1 MVGFNRLNEVSR
13 LSNHVLKAWNSAT
26 PVQGSGSLLLLVKII
41 KRLFLKTSLV
51 IVFFFFC
58 PLQHYPNLT
67 YDVWGIKYISLN
79 LVRYAV

>member
-26 PVQGSGSLLLLVKII
+26 PVQGSGSLLLLVKTIN
-41 KRLFLKTSLV
+41 RLFLKTSLV
-51 IVFFFFC
+51 IVIFFC
-58 PLQHYPNLT
+58 PLEHYPNLT
-67 YDVWGIKYISLN
+67 YHLWGIKYISLN

>member
-1 MVGFNRLNEVSR
+1 MARDHLRYCTDFM
-13 LSNHVLKAWNSAT
+13 
-26 PVQGSGSLLLLVKII
+26 SLMTSSLVTIKII
-41 KRLFLKTSLV
+41 NRLFLKTSLV

>member
-41 KRLFLKTSLV
+41 NRLFLKTSLV
-51 IVFFFFC
+51 IVFFFS

>member
-1 MVGFNRLNEVSR
+1 MEFCNPRAR
-13 LSNHVLKAWNSAT
+13 IRVLAITSQDYK
-26 PVQGSGSLLLLVKII
+26 KII
-41 KRLFLKTSLV
+41 SQD
-51 IVFFFFC
+51 IVGYCIFFFC

>member
-1 MVGFNRLNEVSR
+1 MVGFNRLNEVSS

-26 PVQGSGSLLLLVKII
+26 PVQGSGSLLLLVKNIN
-41 KRLFLKTSLV
+41 RLFLKTSLV
-51 IVFFFFC
+51 IVFFC